1 MKDDIIRDGIQTD
14 GAFHFMTKPNMKL
27 SVFLLCQFQVVCITW
42 VKSEVASAAP
52 GGSKFRQISD
62 RSEREGPN
70 MADNVA
76 ETLDKMNIEES
87 KDVRYI

>member
-1 MKDDIIRDGIQTD
+1 M
-14 GAFHFMTKPNMKL
+14 
-27 SVFLLCQFQVVCITW
+27 
-42 VKSEVASAAP
+42 KSEVASAAP

-87 KDVRYI
+87 KDVRDI